1 MCGSRSKCII
11 SIRVHSAAAM
21 DIQPAGDYSPCI
33 LASEGFENINV
44 GALFDVQK
52 LLGLEGGIVLDT
64 RVIAHACPSA
74 QLPPYEH
81 EIFVIIGVNG
91 TAITLADVTTALRS
105 IPRDAF
111 QQNRSYYWEFISL
124 NSNRRFARIEWGS

>member
-1 MCGSRSKCII
+1 
-11 SIRVHSAAAM
+11 M
-21 DIQPAGDYSPCI
+21 DIQSAGDYTPSI
-33 LASEGFENINV
+33 LVTEGFENINI

-52 LLGLEGGIVLDT
+52 LLGLDGGMVLDT

-124 NSNRRFARIEWGS
+124 NSSRRFARIEWGS

>member
-1 MCGSRSKCII
+1 
-11 SIRVHSAAAM
+11 M
-21 DIQPAGDYSPCI
+21 DSQPVGDYTPCI

-52 LLGLEGGIVLDT
+52 LLGLDGGIVLDT

-91 TAITLADVTTALRS
+91 TAVTLADVTTALRS

-111 QQNRSYYWEFISL
+111 QRNRSYYWEGISL
-124 NSNRRFARIEWGS
+124 NSSRRFARIDWGS

>member
-1 MCGSRSKCII
+1 
-11 SIRVHSAAAM
+11 M
-21 DIQPAGDYSPCI
+21 DSQPVGDYTPSI
-33 LASEGFENINV
+33 LVSEGFENINV
-44 GALFDVQK
+44 RALFDVHK
-52 LLGLEGGIVLDT
+52 LLGIDGGIVLNT

-91 TAITLADVTTALRS
+91 TAVTLADVTTALRS

-124 NSNRRFARIEWGS
+124 YSNRRFARIEWGS